1 MKGAAERPSGAS
13 ATSEPRPGRE
23 PEGASFTPS
32 RVADRRGRPPLLLL
46 GFVAALG
53 GVVLTAV
60 VGQTPRYTAPI
71 PPVGGGSPNPAAI
84 GASQLP
90 DPTGTPLPVGPRR
103 SPGAAAT
110 PAPILTTGPG
120 PIELQVRR
128 HPETMFVHG
137 DVFADRV
144 TWVFV
149 SLMDD
154 TGRVAGWASVSVP
167 GAAGPGVG
175 TGPTLRFDVELALP
189 ARTSAERLWILAT
202 AYDSAGQ
209 LITSKRLEVGPD
221 GAGGSIG
228 RG

>member
-1 MKGAAERPSGAS
+1 MKGAAERPGDAS

-23 PEGASFTPS
+23 PESASFTPA
-32 RVADRRGRPPLLLL
+32 RVAGRRGRAPLLLL
-46 GFVAALG
+46 GFLAVLG

-60 VGQTPRYTAPI
+60 IGQTRADPGPF
-71 PPVGGGSPNPAAI
+71 GGASPNAAAI
-84 GASQLP
+84 GASQP
-90 DPTGTPLPVGPRR
+90 ATAPPGPRL

-120 PIELQVRR
+120 PIELKVRR
-128 HPETMFVHG
+128 HPETIFVHG
-137 DVFADRV
+137 DVFAERV

-167 GAAGPGVG
+167 GAAGPGIG

-189 ARTSAERLWILAT
+189 AATAAERLWIVAT
-202 AYDSAGQ
+202 AHDSGGQ
-209 LITSKRLEVGPD
+209 MITSKRLEVGPD
-221 GAGGSIG
+221 GAGASIG
-228 RG
+228 PG

>member
-1 MKGAAERPSGAS
+1 MKGAAERPSDAS

-23 PEGASFTPS
+23 PESATFTPS

-46 GFVAALG
+46 GFAAVLG
-53 GVVLTAV
+53 AVVLAAV
-60 VGQTPRYTAPI
+60 VGQTPALPGPI
-71 PPVGGGSPNPAAI
+71 APVGGASPNAAAMGASRVPSPNPA
-84 GASQLP
+84 GLP
-90 DPTGTPLPVGPRR
+90 SGPRF
-103 SPGAAAT
+103 SPGVAAT
-110 PAPILTTGPG
+110 PAPILTSGPG
-120 PIELQVRR
+120 PIELKARR

-137 DVFADRV
+137 DVFAERV

-154 TGRVAGWASVSVP
+154 RGQVAGWASVSVP

-202 AYDSAGQ
+202 AYDSAGR
-209 LITSKRLEVGPD
+209 LVASTRLEVGPD